1 MYICIYI
8 REYGSCLSFS
18 VLKTKLVKARMD
30 QAAKKV
36 YVSSTMHRT
45 FGRAQW
51 QQLRD
56 LLHAWKLNLS
66 SVQEGMKSVNAAQY
80 EMQQ

>member
-1 MYICIYI
+1 
-8 REYGSCLSFS
+8 
-18 VLKTKLVKARMD
+18 MD
-30 QAAKKV
+30 QAARKV

-56 LLHAWKLNLS
+56 LLHSWKSNLG
-66 SVQEGMKSVNAAQY
+66 SVQEGMKSITAAQL
-80 EMQQ
+80 ELMNQQ

>member
-1 MYICIYI
+1 
-8 REYGSCLSFS
+8 
-18 VLKTKLVKARMD
+18 MD

-36 YVSSTMHRT
+36 YVSSTMIRT

-56 LLHAWKLNLS
+56 ILHSWKVNLG
-66 SVQEGMKSVNAAQY
+66 SVQEGMKAINTPQY
-80 EMQQ
+80 TAETQQ

>member
-1 MYICIYI
+1 
-8 REYGSCLSFS
+8 
-18 VLKTKLVKARMD
+18 MD

-56 LLHAWKLNLS
+56 LLHAWKGNLN
-66 SVQEGMKSVNAAQY
+66 SVQEGMKNVTVAQY
-80 EMQQ
+80 ELMNQQ